1 MGLIAGII
9 CTIFAL
15 FINFLN
21 RFGGGNFLKL
31 SSQFLS
37 LGYAL
42 PGLVL
47 AVGIIQFFSLID
59 NNLTKYFLGFS
70 LVGSLLGL
78 LLAYIIKAYALANN
92 TIESGFQ
99 RISNSI
105 DDVSLSLNG
114 SKLKIFYKVH
124 MPLMKTSIFTSFLLV
139 ISEVIKELPAT
150 LILRPFNFD
159 TLAVTTYIYAAEE
172 RMYEAASPAILI
184 VLTGLIPI
192 IFLSQLIR
200 DSRPG
205 KS

>member
-59 NNLTKYFLGFS
+59 NSPLVLLKVIIHLSPVQSNNLSDKSFTKFLSKLS
-70 LVGSLLGL
+70 LKEISIL
-78 LLAYIIKAYALANN
+78 LL
-92 TIESGFQ
+92 
-99 RISNSI
+99 
-105 DDVSLSLNG
+105 
-114 SKLKIFYKVH
+114 
-124 MPLMKTSIFTSFLLV
+124 
-139 ISEVIKELPAT
+139 
-150 LILRPFNFD
+150 
-159 TLAVTTYIYAAEE
+159 
-172 RMYEAASPAILI
+172 
-184 VLTGLIPI
+184 
-192 IFLSQLIR
+192 
-200 DSRPG
+200 
-205 KS
+205 